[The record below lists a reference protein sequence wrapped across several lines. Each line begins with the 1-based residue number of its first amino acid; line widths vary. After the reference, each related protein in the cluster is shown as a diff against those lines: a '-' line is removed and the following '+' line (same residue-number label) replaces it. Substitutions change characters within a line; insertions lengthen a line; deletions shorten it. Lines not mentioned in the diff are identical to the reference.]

1 MFLPFC
7 LFVWLSLWPP
17 LALSRAHKV
26 RARPST
32 SRTCA
37 HSAPYIMQKTCF
49 WFHLLIYLEELRL
62 ETNFPRRDVYLE
74 KVMPRPLQAT
84 FTAMVLV
91 KTADYEPKPSPEIVQ
106 CHVYLRNVDRKKRDY
121 VGKIPKGGGGV

>member
-17 LALSRAHKV
+17 LALSRAHKFL
-26 RARPST
+26 ARPSM
-32 SRTCA
+32 SRMCA

-62 ETNFPRRDVYLE
+62 ET
-74 KVMPRPLQAT
+74 
-84 FTAMVLV
+84 
-91 KTADYEPKPSPEIVQ
+91 ADYEPKPSPEIVQ
-106 CHVYLRNVDRKKRDY
+106 CHVYLRNVVRKRHY
-121 VGKIPKGGGGV
+121 VGKIPKEGGGD